1 MKYKLSI
8 QFEFITEEQENYDEL
23 INDGYSPEEAKNIIK
38 DELYEL
44 ANRLNCRADNIF
56 WNNYTEIINV
66 EKIND

>member
-38 DELYEL
+38 DELYGL
-44 ANRLNCRADNIF
+44 ANKLSCRAENTFYKPYKEVIK
-56 WNNYTEIINV
+56 V
-66 EKIND
+66 EELN